1 MTPRAMYPKASA
13 ARITTVIVLAA
24 LGLAGLFG
32 LAVAAGQLMVLAAL
46 TALLGLLALLLLRIE
61 QVVWLQFAAATVLGG
76 ALAYFAGIGSA
87 QWLPIGVGAALYLLL
102 LLRLIGMRRGQAAA
116 PLSAPALLG
125 AAFAGVAL
133 LGTAWSG
140 ADLVQW
146 LYGLRYYFAMGSL
159 FFVLALLPLPA
170 EMLHRLWLAFL
181 AVVVLQFPVALY
193 QYVAVAGRRIEK
205 DVSGVAWDAVVGTMG
220 GSQEGGGHSAAMG
233 FFVLSG
239 FVLAFALWKRKLI
252 RTRQMVGL
260 TAVVLGAIFVAEV
273 KFMVILLPI
282 AVALVL
288 RFELLVRIKQL
299 MLGALVVAILAV
311 AMPMLYSKLHYERS
325 GKPAV
330 GVAEFY
336 QKIIENTDPEKFNE
350 GSGQM
355 GRVAQIVFWWN
366 KHSLLEQPKEFL
378 IGHGIAATNVA
389 RISMGTVARRYF
401 PLPVSNTAGVIML
414 WEVGVVGLGLCVAA
428 LLVLALQALR
438 LSARAEL
445 PLFHRCALEA
455 GAAIL
460 LMLIPA
466 LFYKHFPLKSPA
478 TQFILFLAAGQV
490 CFWQA
495 RLAQAMH
502 EASGLRAR
510 HRLRP
515 TPVVVNR

>member
-1 MTPRAMYPKASA
+1 MYPKASGT
-13 ARITTVIVLAA
+13 RITTVIVLAA

-32 LAVAAGQLMVLAAL
+32 LALAAGQLMVLAAL
-46 TALLGLLALLLLRIE
+46 AALLGLLALLVLRVE
-61 QVVWLQFAAATVLGG
+61 QVVWLQFAAATLLGG
-76 ALAYFAGIGSA
+76 ALAYFAGVGSA

-125 AAFAGVAL
+125 AAFACVAL
-133 LGTAWSG
+133 LGTAWAG
-140 ADLVQW
+140 ADLGQW

-170 EMLHRLWLAFL
+170 EMLRRLWLAFL
-181 AVVVLQFPVALY
+181 AVVLLQLPVALY
-193 QYVAVAGRRIEK
+193 QYVAVAGRRIQN
-205 DVSGVAWDAVVGTMG
+205 DVAGVAWDAVVGTMG

-239 FVLAFALWKRKLI
+239 FVLTFALWKRQLLRI
-252 RTRQMVGL
+252 WQIVGF
-260 TAVVLGAIFVAEV
+260 TAAVLGVIFLAEV

-288 RFELLVRIKQL
+288 RLELLARIKQL
-299 MLGALVVAILAV
+299 LMGALVVAILAM
-311 AMPMLYSKLHYERS
+311 AMPLLYSKLHYERS
-325 GKPAV
+325 GRPAV

-336 QKIIENTDPEKFNE
+336 QKLIENTDPEKFNE
-350 GSGQM
+350 GTGQM
-355 GRVAQIVFWWN
+355 GRVAQIAFWWT

-389 RISMGTVARRYF
+389 RIGMGTVARRYF

-495 RLAQAMH
+495 RLAQAMKKVRKPH
-502 EASGLRAR
+502 PR

-515 TPVVVNR
+515 AAMVARR

>member
-1 MTPRAMYPKASA
+1 
-13 ARITTVIVLAA
+13 
-24 LGLAGLFG
+24 
-32 LAVAAGQLMVLAAL
+32 
-46 TALLGLLALLLLRIE
+46 
-61 QVVWLQFAAATVLGG
+61 
-76 ALAYFAGIGSA
+76 
-87 QWLPIGVGAALYLLL
+87 
-102 LLRLIGMRRGQAAA
+102 
-116 PLSAPALLG
+116 
-125 AAFAGVAL
+125 
-133 LGTAWSG
+133 
-140 ADLVQW
+140 
-146 LYGLRYYFAMGSL
+146 MGSL

-170 EMLHRLWLAFL
+170 EMLRRLWLAFL
-181 AVVVLQFPVALY
+181 AVVLLQLPVALY
-193 QYVAVAGRRIEK
+193 QYVAVAGRRIQN
-205 DVSGVAWDAVVGTMG
+205 DVAGVAWDAVVGTMG

-239 FVLAFALWKRKLI
+239 FVLTFALWKRQLLRI
-252 RTRQMVGL
+252 WQIVGF
-260 TAVVLGAIFVAEV
+260 TAAVLGVIFLAEV

-288 RFELLVRIKQL
+288 RLELLARIKQL
-299 MLGALVVAILAV
+299 LMGALVVAILAM
-311 AMPMLYSKLHYERS
+311 AMPLLYSKLHYERS
-325 GKPAV
+325 GRPAV

-336 QKIIENTDPEKFNE
+336 QKLIENTDPEKFNE
-350 GSGQM
+350 GTGQM
-355 GRVAQIVFWWN
+355 GRVAQIAFWWT

-389 RISMGTVARRYF
+389 RIGMGTVARRYF

-495 RLAQAMH
+495 RLAQAMKKVRKPH
-502 EASGLRAR
+502 PR

-515 TPVVVNR
+515 AAVVARR